1 MASKQCEAK
10 TNSGARC
17 KRVAKVTLRR
27 SWEEKV
33 FFFFYKKFEAFDH
46 FCGPHAA
53 AAEVGEV
60 VE

>member
-1 MASKQCEAK
+1 
-10 TNSGARC
+10 
-17 KRVAKVTLRR
+17 VTLRR